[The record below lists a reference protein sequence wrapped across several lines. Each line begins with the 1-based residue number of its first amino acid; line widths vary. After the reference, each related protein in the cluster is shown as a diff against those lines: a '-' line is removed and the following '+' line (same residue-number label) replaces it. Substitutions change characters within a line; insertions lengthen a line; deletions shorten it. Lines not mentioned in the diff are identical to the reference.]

1 MQTDWQAIPEANS
14 ASYTPGY
21 DEDSGGVKT
30 ESDTRDN
37 DENILAETVT
47 WTGGDI
53 DVTIVTTFATD
64 DVPESTYYNW
74 QDGTSS
80 CLRAAVT
87 YRDAVDRTH
96 AGQNDPDTG
105 VDETLEGTF
114 VVSEYPGEAY
124 RRGKRCAGIHRG
136 RYWY

>member
-1 MQTDWQAIPEANS
+1 MIPGATS

-21 DEDSGGVKT
+21 DEDSGGFSVVT
-30 ESDTRDN
+30 ETTTAR
-37 DENILAETVT
+37 TVT

-64 DVPESTYYNW
+64 VQPESTAYTWENFR
-74 QDGTSS
+74 

-87 YRDAVDRTH
+87 YRDAIDRTH
-96 AGQNDPDTG
+96 REQDDPDTG

-114 VVSEYPGEAY
+114 IGSEYYGEAY
-124 RRGKRCAGIHRG
+124 RRGKRCAGVHRG
-136 RYWY
+136 RY